1 MVANPSPIP
10 LKAAPKQIPSGM
22 NQLTERS
29 VGKPE
34 SWVMAKYV
42 PEKAIIVNTGIASDG
57 KNAEGSRT
65 IVRKPRIMSACE
77 LRMVLIAR

>member
-10 LKAAPKQIPSGM
+10 LNAAPKQMPSGM
-22 NQLTERS
+22 NQLVERS

-34 SWVMAKYV
+34 SLVMAKYV
-42 PEKAIIVNTGIASDG
+42 PEKAIIVNTGIASEG
-57 KNAEGSRT
+57 KNAEGRRT

-77 LRMVLIAR
+77 LRMVLIVR